1 MERKPVIVI
10 FDIGKTN
17 KKCMVYDADY
27 EVVYSAFFDTPNV
40 QDPEGFPTEDLEALK
55 SAMDAQLRIVLGD
68 ASLDLRAINFTTYGA
83 TIVNTDAEGK
93 IVHPLW
99 DYLRPYDAGVMA
111 SFERDHGHNG
121 DVYAQTASPSLGNLN
136 TGLQLYLLKY
146 TDSNTFS
153 RIAQSTLLPQYLSGL
168 YTGSMFSESTSIG
181 CHTLCWDFRRKAFAA
196 WTSAEHIDRL
206 FPPMRLAAEPS
217 RTDFEGRSLI
227 VGIGMHDSS
236 SALLPYLRSID
247 QPFMLLS
254 TGSWS
259 ICLNPFNDVP
269 LTPAELAADC
279 LCYLTYTGR
288 PVKAS
293 RLNAGFRHTERVEAL
308 CGQYDKPKEFFWGLG
323 WDPQSGSFSM
333 KAGAEPSASDIAAAN
348 EYFAFLRDMVAEQ
361 LDKIGMVAYPSVRHL
376 YVDGGFSK
384 NAIFMG
390 LLRQGLPG
398 WTILAAEVGQS
409 TALGAAMVLH
419 EHWNPKPLRK
429 DLVRFSG

>member
-27 EVVYSAFFDTPNV
+27 EVVYSAFFDTPAV
-40 QDPEGFPTEDLEALK
+40 QDAEGFPTEDLEALK

-93 IVHPLW
+93 VVHPLW

-111 SFERDHGHNG
+111 SFERDHGHSG

-136 TGLQLYLLKY
+136 TGLQLYLLKH

-153 RIAQSTLLPQYLSGL
+153 RIAHSTWLPQYLSGL

-206 FPPMRLAAEPS
+206 FPPMRLAAEPL
-217 RTDFEGRSLI
+217 RTDFEGHSLI

-236 SALLPYLRSID
+236 SALLPYLRSIE

-254 TGSWS
+254 TGPWS
-259 ICLNPFNDVP
+259 I
-269 LTPAELAADC
+269 
-279 LCYLTYTGR
+279 
-288 PVKAS
+288 
-293 RLNAGFRHTERVEAL
+293 
-308 CGQYDKPKEFFWGLG
+308 
-323 WDPQSGSFSM
+323 
-333 KAGAEPSASDIAAAN
+333 
-348 EYFAFLRDMVAEQ
+348 
-361 LDKIGMVAYPSVRHL
+361 
-376 YVDGGFSK
+376 
-384 NAIFMG
+384 
-390 LLRQGLPG
+390 
-398 WTILAAEVGQS
+398 
-409 TALGAAMVLH
+409 
-419 EHWNPKPLRK
+419 
-429 DLVRFSG
+429 